1 MGGGSAPLSHL
12 QAQFNQIFEAFAC
25 SDGGTFGVLTVPL
38 EIVDCGA
45 AIEGRKMLLGD
56 VKVVV
61 GGAS

>member
-1 MGGGSAPLSHL
+1 MADLSPSHL
-12 QAQFNQIFEAFAC
+12 QAQFNQIFEAFAVMAEL
-25 SDGGTFGVLTVPL
+25 FGVLTVPL

>member
-1 MGGGSAPLSHL
+1 MKPALKSH
-12 QAQFNQIFEAFAC
+12 NFEAFAVMAEL
-25 SDGGTFGVLTVPL
+25 FGVLTVPL